1 MGCPPLL
8 VELVN
13 VQKKFWSKLK
23 KMEKI
28 AQAKLRG
35 RIKHSATVKGLDF
48 KKSTEVHKFHKNK
61 KLLTL
66 WER

>member
-1 MGCPPLL
+1 MGFRPVL
-8 VELVN
+8 VERVN
-13 VQKKFWSKLK
+13 VQKKFWSKLR

-35 RIKHSATVKGLDF
+35 RIKHSATVKGLDL
-48 KKSTEVHKFHKNK
+48 KESTEVQKFHQKIAH
-61 KLLTL
+61 L